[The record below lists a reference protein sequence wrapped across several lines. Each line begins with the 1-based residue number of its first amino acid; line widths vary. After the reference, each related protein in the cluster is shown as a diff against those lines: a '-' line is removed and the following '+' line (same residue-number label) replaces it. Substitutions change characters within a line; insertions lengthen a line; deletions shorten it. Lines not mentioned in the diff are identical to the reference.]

1 MASIKRKYTTIAQS
15 GIDYENPILNGK
27 KVVKSKRKGIL
38 KIDHPSRW
46 PGDVSNTFQHH
57 INKTKPK
64 TISHEGTSPTDTKL
78 FSSDPMHKVGPSE

>member
-1 MASIKRKYTTIAQS
+1 MASIKRKYTTTAQN
-15 GIDYENPILNGK
+15 GIEYENPILNGK

-64 TISHEGTSPTDTKL
+64 TNSQLNFCELPDEIILTIL
-78 FSSDPMHKVGPSE
+78 